1 VSASAAVLLD
11 PPARLLFK
19 QFGTLGEEGPI
30 ALDVNRRDAAG
41 RTPLMNC
48 ISNGLYHYITQL
60 AALNADVNAVSHSGE
75 SALSLAIASANYHTI
90 EELAKI
96 EGVDTEIMIGE
107 LGRTPLHHS
116 IMSDNDNALVKLI
129 EMKAN
134 LNAQVSV

>member
-1 VSASAAVLLD
+1 
-11 PPARLLFK
+11 
-19 QFGTLGEEGPI
+19 
-30 ALDVNRRDAAG
+30 
-41 RTPLMNC
+41 MNC

-90 EELAKI
+90 EELAKLG
-96 EGVDTEIMIGE
+96 GVDTEIMIGE

-116 IMSDNDNALVKLI
+116 IMNDNDNALVKLI

-134 LNAQVSV
+134 LNAQVPRVNAACQMAIEHHLC